1 MAISNK
7 KIMCIL
13 LSGITGMSVVGCSSG
28 IKNTEPLTL
37 EEVAGKRLASITS
50 DDREKMVFEQISGRI
65 VVDKNNLMKIE
76 DEDMSAIVNLI
87 NSVNANLRGE
97 DNKALSNEFANY
109 LLTEFAKTPY
119 EWEQSK
125 IEGVG
130 YDPAT
135 RLFFVDV
142 EYVTNSNLKS
152 AIAASKI
159 PNGSPT
165 EDILKQK
172 RYEDYMNYM
181 TLRANGNPQAD
192 AKLSEFVSRWGE
204 VSVIKDEQ
212 QGVSLLERTRQ
223 KAKNQPVVE
232 APPVVEGEN
241 VSGDVAN
248 TEGSE
253 EVAAANNVV
262 EVSPQVETR
271 VASGN
276 GIGKLT
282 YAGLVSDNKLNVGA
296 KMNVRYVL
304 KYKYNLGEATDL
316 KVNSLYVKSYEL
328 NNADELLKSYNSAN
342 NKGVEVLKPFI
353 DKLVLSYNK
362 AVETTN
368 NIGLYKLFDNY
379 GTIDKYYDD
388 LSKYTYTNF
397 GGYTYKILERS
408 GTNLVVQVDRVVK
421 TRARGTE
428 MSLPTYQETS
438 IFNIVLDT
446 DDTLKIR
453 SVYPVKSTM
462 IGEPMS
468 VIENVSGVSD
478 LINYSNESFTKE
490 NQDKIE
496 AVIKQFSKAVVKGSV
511 DCKEFNQTVD
521 MGVSQVTLKKMADA
535 ITAIDAKKKTTY
547 IVNWVTKSN
556 SFVSLTLRDI
566 FETDSGNYDTESIID
581 LANTNGV
588 WKIVDYTRVL
598 NVQTEKTQ
606 MDSKDALCVDTK

>member
-1 MAISNK
+1 MAISK
-7 KIMCIL
+7 KKLVCVL
-13 LSGITGMSVVGCSSG
+13 LSGVTGMSVVGCNS
-28 IKNTEPLTL
+28 IKSTEPLTL

-50 DDREKMVFEQISGRI
+50 DDREKIVFEQISGRI
-65 VVDKNNLMKIE
+65 VVDKDNLIQI
-76 DEDMSAIVNLI
+76 DEKDMSVISNLI

-97 DNKALSNEFANY
+97 DNKALSTEFANY

-119 EWEQSK
+119 EWEQSN
-125 IEGVG
+125 IEAIG

-135 RLFFVDV
+135 RLYFVDV
-142 EYVTNSNLKS
+142 EYKTNGNLKS
-152 AIAASKI
+152 AIATSKI
-159 PNGSPT
+159 PMGSPT
-165 EDILKQK
+165 EDVLKQK

-192 AKLSEFVSRWGE
+192 AKLNEFVSRWG
-204 VSVIKDEQ
+204 SVESIKEEQ
-212 QGVSLLERTRQ
+212 QGVSLLERTRK
-223 KAKNQPVVE
+223 KAKSQPVVE
-232 APPVVEGEN
+232 APPVVETTPVEGE
-241 VSGDVAN
+241 GA
-248 TEGSE
+248 EGVVE
-253 EVAAANNVV
+253 GEVAPVEPVV
-262 EVSPQVETR
+262 ETPVVQS
-271 VASGN
+271 SGN

-296 KMNVRYVL
+296 KMTVRYVL
-304 KYKYNLGEATDL
+304 KYKYNLGEETDL
-316 KVNSLYVKSYEL
+316 MVNSLYVKNYEL
-328 NNADELLKSYNSAN
+328 NDADNLLKSYNSEN

-353 DKLVLSYNK
+353 DKLILSYNK

-368 NIGLYKLFDNY
+368 NIGLYQLFDNY
-379 GTIDKYYDD
+379 GAIDKYYED

-397 GGYTYKILERS
+397 GGYTYNILERS

-438 IFNIVLDT
+438 IFNIVLDK

-462 IGEPMS
+462 IGEPLS

-490 NQDKIE
+490 NQDKVE
-496 AVIKQFSKAVVKGSV
+496 AVLKQFSKAVIKGSV
-511 DCKEFNQTVD
+511 DCKEFNQSVD
-521 MGVSQVTLKKMADA
+521 MGVSQLTLKKMADA
-535 ITAIDAKKKTTY
+535 ITSIDANKKTTY
-547 IVNWVTKSN
+547 IVNWGTKSN
-556 SFVSLTLRDI
+556 SFVSVTLRDI
-566 FETDSGNYDTESIID
+566 FETETGNYDTESIVD
-581 LANTNGV
+581 LANTGGV

>member
-1 MAISNK
+1 MAISK
-7 KIMCIL
+7 KKLVCVL
-13 LSGITGMSVVGCSSG
+13 LSGVTGMSVVGCNN
-28 IKNTEPLTL
+28 IKSTEPLTL

-50 DDREKMVFEQISGRI
+50 DDREKIVFEQISGRI
-65 VVDKNNLMKIE
+65 VVDKDNLIQI
-76 DEDMSAIVNLI
+76 DEKDMSVISNLI

-97 DNKALSNEFANY
+97 DNKALSTEFANY

-119 EWEQSK
+119 EWEQSN
-125 IEGVG
+125 IEAIG

-135 RLFFVDV
+135 RLYFVDV
-142 EYVTNSNLKS
+142 EYKTNGNLKS
-152 AIAASKI
+152 AIATSKI
-159 PNGSPT
+159 PMGSPT
-165 EDILKQK
+165 EDVLKQK

-192 AKLSEFVSRWGE
+192 AKLNEFVSRWG
-204 VSVIKDEQ
+204 SVESIKEEQ
-212 QGVSLLERTRQ
+212 QGVSLLERTRK
-223 KAKNQPVVE
+223 KAKSQPVVE
-232 APPVVEGEN
+232 APPVVETTPVEGE
-241 VSGDVAN
+241 GA
-248 TEGSE
+248 EGVVE
-253 EVAAANNVV
+253 GEVAPVEPVV
-262 EVSPQVETR
+262 ETPVVQS
-271 VASGN
+271 SGN

-296 KMNVRYVL
+296 KMTVRYVL
-304 KYKYNLGEATDL
+304 KYKYNLGEETDL
-316 KVNSLYVKSYEL
+316 MVNSLYVKNYEL
-328 NNADELLKSYNSAN
+328 NDADNLLKSYNSEN

-353 DKLVLSYNK
+353 DKLILSYNK

-368 NIGLYKLFDNY
+368 NIGLYQLFDNY
-379 GTIDKYYDD
+379 GAIDKYYED

-397 GGYTYKILERS
+397 GGYTYNILERS

-438 IFNIVLDT
+438 IFNIVLDK

-462 IGEPMS
+462 IGEPLS

-490 NQDKIE
+490 NQDKVE
-496 AVIKQFSKAVVKGSV
+496 AVLKQFSKAVIKGSV
-511 DCKEFNQTVD
+511 DCKEFNQSVD
-521 MGVSQVTLKKMADA
+521 MGVSQLTLKKMADA
-535 ITAIDAKKKTTY
+535 ITSIDANKKTTY
-547 IVNWVTKSN
+547 IVNWGTKSN
-556 SFVSLTLRDI
+556 SFVSVTLRDI
-566 FETDSGNYDTESIID
+566 FETETGNYDTESIVD
-581 LANTNGV
+581 LANTGGV

>member
-1 MAISNK
+1 MAISK
-7 KIMCIL
+7 KKLVCVL
-13 LSGITGMSVVGCSSG
+13 LSGVTGMSVVGCNS
-28 IKNTEPLTL
+28 IKSTEPLTL

-50 DDREKMVFEQISGRI
+50 DDREKIVFEQISGRI
-65 VVDKNNLMKIE
+65 VVDKDNLIQI
-76 DEDMSAIVNLI
+76 DEKDMSVISNLI

-97 DNKALSNEFANY
+97 DNKALSTEFANY

-119 EWEQSK
+119 EWEQSN
-125 IEGVG
+125 IEAIG

-135 RLFFVDV
+135 RLYFVDV
-142 EYVTNSNLKS
+142 EYKTNGNLKS
-152 AIAASKI
+152 AIANSKI
-159 PNGSPT
+159 PMGSPT
-165 EDILKQK
+165 EDVLKQK

-192 AKLSEFVSRWGE
+192 AKLNEFVSRWG
-204 VSVIKDEQ
+204 SVESIKEEQ
-212 QGVSLLERTRQ
+212 QGVSLLERTRK
-223 KAKNQPVVE
+223 KAKSQPVVE
-232 APPVVEGEN
+232 APPVVETTPVEGE
-241 VSGDVAN
+241 GA
-248 TEGSE
+248 EGVVE
-253 EVAAANNVV
+253 GEVAPVEPVV
-262 EVSPQVETR
+262 ETPVVQS
-271 VASGN
+271 SGN

-296 KMNVRYVL
+296 KMTVRYVL
-304 KYKYNLGEATDL
+304 KYKYNLGEETDL
-316 KVNSLYVKSYEL
+316 MVNSLYVKNYEL
-328 NNADELLKSYNSAN
+328 NDADNLLKSYNSEN

-353 DKLVLSYNK
+353 DKLILSYNK

-368 NIGLYKLFDNY
+368 NIGLYQLFDNY
-379 GTIDKYYDD
+379 GAIDKYYED

-397 GGYTYKILERS
+397 GGYTYNILERS

-438 IFNIVLDT
+438 IFNIVLDK

-462 IGEPMS
+462 IGEPLS

-490 NQDKIE
+490 NQDKVE
-496 AVIKQFSKAVVKGSV
+496 AVLKQFSKAVIKGSV
-511 DCKEFNQTVD
+511 DCKEFNQSVD
-521 MGVSQVTLKKMADA
+521 MGVSQLTLKKMADA
-535 ITAIDAKKKTTY
+535 ITSIDANKKTTY
-547 IVNWVTKSN
+547 IVNWGTKSN
-556 SFVSLTLRDI
+556 SFVSVTLRDI
-566 FETDSGNYDTESIID
+566 FETETGNYDTESIVD
-581 LANTNGV
+581 LANTGGV